1 MYALEWTPCFI
12 KAAKRFAKH
21 HPELK
26 QKIAIV
32 LLALEQDPF
41 QPSLKGLVW
50 RIPDTDKKTVTT
62 YMVRPALQ
70 GESFIGSKGKLR
82 TYIRPLIEA

>member
-1 MYALEWTPCFI
+1 MICCHLMSMPSSRPCYRGN
-12 KAAKRFAKH
+12 RFTA
-21 HPELK
+21 EDAEYRIRNAS
-26 QKIAIV
+26 QKTFTA
-32 LLALEQDPF
+32 
-41 QPSLKGLVW
+41 
-50 RIPDTDKKTVTT
+50 

>member
-1 MYALEWTPCFI
+1 MHE
-12 KAAKRFAKH
+12 
-21 HPELK
+21 
-26 QKIAIV
+26 
-32 LLALEQDPF
+32 EQDHIPF
-41 QPSLKGLVW
+41 
-50 RIPDTDKKTVTT
+50 TA